1 MGAEDDQSV
10 RRGPYVRAFTGIGIT
25 RASDLRIR
33 QPAFGTDLTFE
44 RVSWE
49 HRSLSTDWDRDSIP
63 YVGVRAGFFF
73 RDPQWLSVSVEV
85 LHFKVFAEDENA
97 VRVRGTDEGD
107 AVDTVAPMNRFVQ
120 QYQVSNGVNMLLG
133 NVHAHKRVAKSS
145 RFADGRVD
153 VYAGVGA
160 GVTFPFTRSVIDG
173 ESRGQYEW
181 GRPATQLLGGVAWH
195 LSPGWDVAVEYKFT
209 ATIVDGSVANGDS
222 ESRLRTHH
230 LVFGL
235 GVHFTDE

>member
-10 RRGPYVRAFTGIGIT
+10 RRGPYVRAFTGVGIT
-25 RASDLRIR
+25 RAAISGYDSQPSGRTLRSNGSPGSTGR
-33 QPAFGTDLTFE
+33 YQPTGIGTRFHTL
-44 RVSWE
+44 
-49 HRSLSTDWDRDSIP
+49 
-63 YVGVRAGFFF
+63 ACAAAFFF

-85 LHFKVFAEDENA
+85 LHFKSFAEDENA
-97 VRVRGTDEGD
+97 VRVRGTDEGV

-173 ESRGQYEW
+173 ESRGQYER
-181 GRPATQLLGGVAWH
+181 GRPATQLLGGVAWR